1 MYIYRGGMNR
11 IKYIHPDFKEM
22 LGIVPSEVGR
32 EIDLSFDIAARI
44 HEVLVRKGWS
54 QADFARNAGKKEAEI
69 SKWMSGQHNF
79 TIRTIAFIENVLGEE
94 ILSVKRYRTHKAA
107 ATAAKQY
114 ARTHSP
120 YGAGLLND
128 SGGEGYSSKQ
138 KK

>member
-1 MYIYRGGMNR
+1 MYTCRGNMNR

-114 ARTHSP
+114 NRSP

>member
-1 MYIYRGGMNR
+1 MNR

-69 SKWMSGQHNF
+69 SKKHAG
-79 TIRTIAFIENVLGEE
+79 FIVNKGNAKAKDVLKLISKIKRKVRKHSKLIFEEE
-94 ILSVKRYRTHKAA
+94 IVVFNKKRYGYFWRFPHTHA
-107 ATAAKQY
+107 
-114 ARTHSP
+114 
-120 YGAGLLND
+120 L
-128 SGGEGYSSKQ
+128 
-138 KK
+138 